1 MIRNGPRHGLTC
13 ERGAL
18 KSGLKLERHY
28 YQSAHRGSLDTMTD
42 HSFEIGDTVVDRED
56 PSAAPAVVVALP
68 ARTAGEWLMYSGVTV
83 ARANPGYPAD
93 APIVVVVA
101 ATDVGRYLPD
111 WDAETSLSRTAL
123 TRRGSTIRRS
133 LPPDSPLPG
142 LTNAPLST
150 RTLPLIQRNLPTE
163 ADASVSQ

>member
-1 MIRNGPRHGLTC
+1 MVPSLTR

-28 YQSAHRGSLDTMTD
+28 YQSVHRGSWDTMTD

-56 PSAAPAVVVALP
+56 PSAVPAVVVALP
-68 ARTAGEWLMYSGVTV
+68 ARTAGEWLMYGGITV
-83 ARANPGYPAD
+83 AWANPGYPAD

-111 WDAETSLSRTAL
+111 WDAEMSLPRTAL
-123 TRRGSTIRRS
+123 DETGIYYTAIPAPRLTTAE
-133 LPPDSPLPG
+133 PG
-142 LTNAPLST
+142 ELSG
-150 RTLPLIQRNLPTE
+150 ID
-163 ADASVSQ
+163 ADALPNPA